1 MNREKEMD
9 ERFMRMA
16 LEEAR
21 KAGEEGEVPVGAV
34 LVAGED
40 VLARAGNGPIALN
53 DPTAHA
59 EIRAIRSAA
68 AQRGN
73 YRLPGTTLYA
83 TLEPCIMCAGAVLHA
98 RIGRVGFGC
107 RDPRGGA
114 VESLYR
120 ILRDERLNHC
130 ASWTGGILEGEC
142 SEILIGFFRQKRI
155 M

>member
-142 SEILIGFFRQKRI
+142 SEILSGFFRQ
-155 M
+155 

>member
-34 LVAGED
+34 LVSGED
-40 VLARAGNGPIALN
+40 VLARARNGPIALN

-59 EIRAIRSAA
+59 EVRAIRSAA

-83 TLEPCIMCAGAVLHA
+83 TLEPCIMCAGAILHA
-98 RIGRVGFGC
+98 RIGRVVFGC

-120 ILRDERLNHC
+120 LLGDERLNHC

-142 SEILIGFFRQKRI
+142 SEILSGFFRQKRI

>member
-1 MNREKEMD
+1 MNREKETD

-21 KAGEEGEVPVGAV
+21 KAGKEGEVPVGAV
-34 LVAGED
+34 LVSGED

-68 AQRGN
+68 AQMGN

-83 TLEPCIMCAGAVLHA
+83 TLEPCIMCAGAILHA
-98 RIGRVGFGC
+98 RIGRVVFGC

-120 ILRDERLNHC
+120 LLRDERLNHC

-142 SEILIGFFRQKRI
+142 SEILSGFFRQKRI

>member
-1 MNREKEMD
+1 MNREKETD

-21 KAGEEGEVPVGAV
+21 KAGKEGEVPVGAV
-34 LVAGED
+34 LVSGED

-68 AQRGN
+68 AQMGN

-83 TLEPCIMCAGAVLHA
+83 TLEPCIMCAGAILNA
-98 RIGRVGFGC
+98 RIPEVYYGASDTHFGAC
-107 RDPRGGA
+107 GGVMNLFEEA
-114 VESLYR
+114 FPHKVR
-120 ILRDERLNHC
+120 
-130 ASWTGGILEGEC
+130 
-142 SEILIGFFRQKRI
+142 LIGGLLAQKSTALLGAFFEKLR
-155 M
+155 

>member
-142 SEILIGFFRQKRI
+142 SEILSGFFRQKRI

>member
-59 EIRAIRSAA
+59 EVRAIRSAA

-83 TLEPCIMCAGAVLHA
+83 TLEPCIMCAGAILHA
-98 RIGRVGFGC
+98 RIGRVVFGC

-130 ASWTGGILEGEC
+130 ASWTGGILEGKC
-142 SEILIGFFRQKRI
+142 SEILSGFFRQKRI

>member
-1 MNREKEMD
+1 MNREKETD

-21 KAGEEGEVPVGAV
+21 KAGKEGEVPVGAV
-34 LVAGED
+34 LVSGED

-68 AQRGN
+68 AQMGN

-83 TLEPCIMCAGAVLHA
+83 TLEPCIMCAGAILHA
-98 RIGRVGFGC
+98 RIGRVVFGC

-120 ILRDERLNHC
+120 ILRDERLNHY

-142 SEILIGFFRQKRI
+142 SEILSGFFRQKRI